1 MNDTINLIYTWLIS
15 INYVI
20 KSLEDKYSNFSS
32 FVKEISNY
40 KFSIAKIIGAID
52 EYDISANSISNEV
65 DSIYEFIEHLESEL
79 NRNYKKSFNEK
90 FYEMLIDKKVELIKA
105 KSYVEKEIKLRF
117 YAEEL
122 LMYSNKFLI
131 KNKSFVNKIDVA
143 EQFYLNKNYKN
154 TILFLIKEIKKVN

>member
-1 MNDTINLIYTWLIS
+1 
-15 INYVI
+15 
-20 KSLEDKYSNFSS
+20 
-32 FVKEISNY
+32 
-40 KFSIAKIIGAID
+40 
-52 EYDISANSISNEV
+52 
-65 DSIYEFIEHLESEL
+65 
-79 NRNYKKSFNEK
+79 
-90 FYEMLIDKKVELIKA
+90 MLIDKKVELIKA

-143 EQFYLNKNYKN
+143 EQFYLNKNYKK